1 MSESSSVPS
10 NYYNPSSLN
19 IAMWG
24 KLITEGKWKP
34 REFDKI
40 IIEFLYYALQGRVS
54 KIMISIPPRHGKSTL
69 ISKIFCSYFLAN
81 FPNEQVILSSYS
93 QGLASEFG
101 GEVKDILNFYSDQTL
116 LKVGLATD
124 SKAKNKFHMESPFQG
139 QMLSVGAAG
148 SILGFGAGLFIIDD
162 PIKNVAE
169 AESMVLQDKLNSWF
183 QATAKTRLQKR
194 SNGLPPIMLVIAQRL
209 HVNDLQGIIKKT
221 EPYIPAK
228 EALQEL
234 RDGKSYNENVWI
246 DLTLPAICENPEDDI
261 LGREEGEVL
270 WEEQQNYETLMAARR
285 SMGSYLFGAVYQ
297 GNPTLRQGNIFK
309 REWFYDEGEVVPNC
323 IIEKSELPEDIPMM
337 RYWDFAA
344 NSKTKTRRGLPRGDE
359 TSGVLTAFDGT
370 TLYIIDLVNGN
381 FTPKQV
387 NETFIRTA
395 LKDGKPTR
403 VFIEEEPGSGSRIL
417 INMYRSN
424 PKLKGWSIRPDKV
437 KGPKNIR
444 SFTLENLAESGN
456 IRFVRHDWNTK
467 MIEQLIS
474 FTGDDGERD
483 DIVDSL
489 TGSARMWVHKKTKI
503 II

>member
-1 MSESSSVPS
+1 MTTDIDIPI
-10 NYYNPSSLN
+10 NYYNPASLN

-24 KLITEGKWKP
+24 QLITEGKWEP
-34 REFDKI
+34 RHFDKI
-40 IIEFLYYALQGRVS
+40 IIEFLYYALQGKIS

-93 QGLASEFG
+93 MGLASEFG

-116 LKVGLATD
+116 LKAGLSSD
-124 SKAKNKFHMESPFQG
+124 SKAKNKFHMSPPFKG

-162 PIKNVAE
+162 PIKNIAE
-169 AESMVLQDKLNSWF
+169 AESPVLQEKLNSWF
-183 QATAKTRLQKR
+183 HTTAKTRLQKR

-209 HVNDLQGIIKKT
+209 HVNDLQGIIKRN
-221 EPYIPAK
+221 EQWIPAK
-228 EALQEL
+228 EALEEL
-234 RDGKSYNENVWI
+234 REGKGFNENVWI
-246 DLTLPAICENPEDDI
+246 DLTLPAICENPDEDL
-261 LGREEGEVL
+261 LGRKEGEVL
-270 WEEQQNYETLMAARR
+270 WPEQQNYENLMAARR
-285 SMGSYLFGAVYQ
+285 SMGSYLFNAVYQ
-297 GNPTLRQGNIFK
+297 GNPSIRQGNIFR
-309 REWFYDEGEVVPNC
+309 REWFYDEGEITPNC
-323 IIEKSELPEDIPMM
+323 IIDKSELPEDLPTQ

-344 NSKTKTRRGLPRGDE
+344 NSKVKKGTPHGDE
-359 TSGVLTAFDGT
+359 TSGVLTGYDGT
-370 TLYIIDLVNGN
+370 TLYVIDLVNNN

-395 LKDGKPTR
+395 LKDGKQTK

-417 INMYRSN
+417 INMYRNN
-424 PKLKGWSIRPDKV
+424 PKLKGWNIRPDKV

-444 SFTLENLAESGN
+444 SFSLENMAESGN
-456 IRFVRHDWNTK
+456 IKFVRNKWNNK

-474 FTGDDGERD
+474 FTGEDGERD

-489 TGSARMWVHKKTKI
+489 TGSARMWMHKKTKI
-503 II
+503 IL

>member
-1 MSESSSVPS
+1 MSKVQDLPM

-40 IIEFLYYALQGRVS
+40 IIEFLYYALQGKVS
-54 KIMISIPPRHGKSTL
+54 KIMISVPPRHGKSTL
-69 ISKIFCSYFLAN
+69 VSKIFCSYFLAN
-81 FPNEQVILSSYS
+81 FPDEQVILSSYS

-101 GEVKDILNFYSDQTL
+101 GEVKDILNYYSDQTL
-116 LKVGLATD
+116 LKAGLATD
-124 SKAKNKFHMESPFQG
+124 SKAKNKFHMSPPFQG

-169 AESMVLQDKLNSWF
+169 AESDVLQDKLNSWF

-209 HVNDLQGIIKKT
+209 HVNDLQGIIKKN
-221 EPYIPAK
+221 EQYIDAK
-228 EALQEL
+228 EALELL
-234 RDGKSYNENVWI
+234 RDGKALNENIWV
-246 DLTLPAICENPEDDI
+246 DLTLPAICENPEQDL
-261 LGREEGEVL
+261 LGRKEGEVL
-270 WEEQQNYETLMAARR
+270 WPEQQNYETLMAARR
-285 SMGSYLFGAVYQ
+285 SMGSYLFNAVYQ
-297 GNPTLRQGNIFK
+297 GNPSLRQGNIFQ
-309 REWFYDEGEVVPNC
+309 REWFYDEGEVEPHC
-323 IIEKSELPEDIPMM
+323 IIEKDELPEDLPHI

-344 NSKTKTRRGLPRGDE
+344 NSKSKSKGMPRGDE
-359 TSGVLTAFDGT
+359 TSGVLTGYDGT
-370 TLYIIDLVNGN
+370 TLYVLDLINNN

-395 LKDGKPTR
+395 HKDGKNTR

-417 INMYRSN
+417 INMYRNN
-424 PKLKGWSIRPDKV
+424 PTLKGWNIRPDKV
-437 KGPKNIR
+437 RGPKNIR
-444 SFTLENLAESGN
+444 SFTLENMAESRN
-456 IRFVRHDWNTK
+456 IRFVRASWNTK

-489 TGSARMWVHKKTKI
+489 TGSARMWVHKKAKI
-503 II
+503 IL

>member
-1 MSESSSVPS
+1 MTESKGIPV
-10 NYYNPSSLN
+10 NYYNPASLN

-24 KLITEGKWKP
+24 KLITDGKWKP
-34 REFDKI
+34 RNFDKI

-54 KIMISIPPRHGKSTL
+54 KIMISVPPRHGKSTL

-101 GEVKDILNFYSDQTL
+101 GEVKNILNFYSDQTL
-116 LKVGLATD
+116 LKVGLSAD
-124 SKAKNKFHMESPFQG
+124 SKAKNKFHMDQPFQG
-139 QMLSVGAAG
+139 QMLSVGAHG

-169 AESMVLQDKLNSWF
+169 AESEVLQEKLNSWF

-209 HVNDLQGIIKKT
+209 NVNDLQGIIKKN
-221 EPYIPAK
+221 EPYISAK
-228 EALQEL
+228 EALKLLEE
-234 RDGKSYNENVWI
+234 GKSLNENLWV
-246 DLTLPAICENPEDDI
+246 DLTLPAICENPEEDI
-261 LGREEGEVL
+261 LGRKEGEVL
-270 WEEQQNYETLMAARR
+270 WEEQQNYETLMATRR

-297 GNPTLRQGNIFK
+297 GNPSLRQGNIFK
-309 REWFYDEGEVVPNC
+309 REWFYDEGEVQPNC
-323 IIEKSELPEDIPMM
+323 IIERDELPEELPLQ

-344 NSKTKTRRGLPRGDE
+344 NSKTRKRKGIPRGDE
-359 TSGVLTAFDGT
+359 TSGVLTGYDGH
-370 TLYIIDLVNGN
+370 TLYVIDLINGN

-387 NETFIRTA
+387 NEQFIRTA
-395 LKDGKPTR
+395 LKDGKHTR
-403 VFIEEEPGSGSRIL
+403 VYIEEEPGSGSRIL
-417 INMYRSN
+417 INMYRNNSQ
-424 PKLKGWSIRPDKV
+424 LKGWNIRPDKV

-444 SFTLENLAESGN
+444 SFTLENMAEGGN
-456 IRFVRHDWNTK
+456 VLFVKNSWNTK

-489 TGSARMWVHKKTKI
+489 TGSARMWVRKKTKI
-503 II
+503 IM